1 MVRQANDLELHLK
14 RLADC
19 RRCGHPEPIVP
30 ILSRAKRPR
39 VMLVGQAPGKVEIS
53 SRKPFAGRAGKTLFR
68 WLEEAG
74 LTEEEARTRIYISA
88 MTRCFPGAHP
98 SGRGDRV
105 PTRSELEMC
114 GSWLDDE
121 LRLIRPD
128 LIIPVGKLAIG
139 RFLGEAPLAEVVGK
153 EHQVEHV
160 GGSSAVVPLPH
171 PSGASSWTH
180 APGHRALVSKALR
193 LIGGR
198 MRALAAA
205 VLLLMLVPAVAR
217 AQSRTDAWFGP
228 DKVKHFFTTALVQS
242 LAYSVAQVTTRGPR
256 SSLLLSASVASAAVG
271 IGKEMHD
278 RGSYGLFSV
287 RDLAWD
293 AAGAGTASLMLART
307 RH

>member
-1 MVRQANDLELHLK
+1 MKQADGLEVHLE
-14 RLADC
+14 RLAEC

-30 ILSRAKRPR
+30 ILSRARRPR

-74 LTEEEARTRIYISA
+74 LSEEEARERIYISA
-88 MTRCFPGAHP
+88 MTRCFPGPHP

-105 PTRSELEMC
+105 PTRDELSLC

-121 LRLIRPD
+121 LKLIRPE

-139 RFLGEAPLAEVVGK
+139 RFLPEAPLADVVGK
-153 EHQVEHV
+153 AHRVEHV
-160 GGSSAVVPLPH
+160 GGESIAIPLPH
-171 PSGASSWTH
+171 PSGASSWIH

-198 MRALAAA
+198 MRTLAAA
-205 VLLLMLVPAVAR
+205 ALLLLLAPAAAH
-217 AQSRTDAWFGP
+217 AQTRSDAWIGA
-228 DKVKHFFTTALVQS
+228 DKVKHFFMSALVQS
-242 LAYSVAQVTTRGPR
+242 MAYSVAQVTTRAPR

-293 AAGAGTASLMLART
+293 AAGAGAASLMLSHT